1 MFTATL
7 EALGLAAQKY
17 AQVEAE
23 SAKNL
28 ADLQDRIKKFKEFQ
42 KELEDYRLESRLENA
57 GKMGQ
62 GEQRALK
69 SELQDEYSEL
79 TSKIQDALQKGATLD
94 APETKGLVQRLRYLE
109 SAIDK
114 LDKEIRGNTEVLDY
128 NMNNESFSGP
138 SAALSQSDE
147 DELESAFQKLK
158 WEKPEAAKTSDYT
171 QLLSLFGGGAM
182 SGFSAAGFGMGEVSI
197 TTTISRQID

>member
-1 MFTATL
+1 
-7 EALGLAAQKY
+7 
-17 AQVEAE
+17 
-23 SAKNL
+23 
-28 ADLQDRIKKFKEFQ
+28 
-42 KELEDYRLESRLENA
+42 
-57 GKMGQ
+57 MGQ
-62 GEQRALK
+62 DEQRALK

-79 TSKIQDALQKGATLD
+79 TNKVQDALQKGATLN

-138 SAALSQSDE
+138 SGALSQSDE

-158 WEKPEAAKTSDYT
+158 WEKPDVVKTGANEYT

-182 SGFSAAGFGMGEVSI
+182 SGFSAAGFGMGEVSV
-197 TTTISRQID
+197 TTTISRQIDQVIRLLQDQLRKDLMVVNTSDNTI